1 VNPLDL
7 LSIIILAVVE
17 GLTEF
22 LPVSSTGHIILTA
35 VILGVAQT
43 EFVKS
48 FELALEFGS
57 ILAVVVSYWRY
68 FLDYEVLKRLAV
80 AFLPTGIIGLLLYRI
95 FKEILLGNAQIVLWA
110 LLVGGVFLIL
120 FELGYHEK
128 AGTDEISK
136 IPYKHCLL
144 IGLFQSI
151 SIIPGSSRS
160 APTIIG
166 GLALGM
172 KRQTVVL
179 FSFLLAVPTMI
190 AASGFD
196 LIMSAGQFSTGQFQD
211 LLVGFFV
218 AFFVALVT
226 IRLFLS
232 YVKKHNFIPF
242 GVYRIILVLLFYF
255 LVIL

>member
-1 VNPLDL
+1 MDL
-7 LSIIILAVVE
+7 FSAIILAVVE

-22 LPVSSTGHIILTA
+22 LPVSSTGHTILAA

-48 FELALEFGS
+48 FELFLEFGS

-68 FLDYEVLKRLAV
+68 FLDLNVLKRLVV
-80 AFLPTGIIGLLLYRI
+80 AFIPTGIVGVTLYRI
-95 FKEILLGNAQIVLWA
+95 FKEVLLGNEQIVLWA
-110 LLVGGVFLIL
+110 LLLGGILLIV
-120 FELGYHEK
+120 FELFYHEK
-128 AGTDEISK
+128 AGVNEIAE

-144 IGLFQSI
+144 IGLFQSV
-151 SIIPGSSRS
+151 SIIPGASRS
-160 APTIIG
+160 APTIMG

-172 KRQTVVL
+172 RRRTIVL

-196 LIMSAGQFSTGQFQD
+196 LLMSANQFSTNQFQF
-211 LLVGFFV
+211 LLVGFF
-218 AFFVALVT
+218 ASFLVALVA
-226 IRLFLS
+226 IRFFLN

-242 GVYRIILVLLFYF
+242 GVYRIILVVLFYF
-255 LVIL
+255 LVVL